1 MTPTAPHRLTIE
13 NFGQIEKLDL
23 EFGDLTVLVGA
34 QGTGKSLALQWLK
47 LAIDE
52 PEIVHALREAGFD
65 LRTPEDAVDAY
76 FGEGMRGALRADTRV
91 TFDDRRINPKSLT
104 RKNGATVE
112 RTKPSMFLIPAHR
125 ALLLSEG
132 WPAPFMKL
140 GADTPVVARLFS
152 QALYDQL
159 SRPKLAT
166 LFPQHGVLVKDIR
179 NRIDE
184 SVFHGGKVSLQSQG
198 LRRRLELKHGDT
210 GIPFMT
216 WTAGQREFA
225 PLLLGLYSVLPER
238 KTRKVDGL
246 DWVVIEE
253 PEMGLHPRAIATVMV
268 LVIDLLWRGYRV
280 VLSTHS
286 PLVLDVVWA
295 LRQFNRPGAP
305 VKELAKAL
313 ALHSPAATGKLKAAI
328 AKDMRVHYLVHD
340 ADHRVTSRDISSL
353 DPGSEAEGEGNWGGL
368 TEFSTSLSDAVA
380 RIPEGKV

>member
-1 MTPTAPHRLTIE
+1 
-13 NFGQIEKLDL
+13 
-23 EFGDLTVLVGA
+23 
-34 QGTGKSLALQWLK
+34 
-47 LAIDE
+47 
-52 PEIVHALREAGFD
+52 
-65 LRTPEDAVDAY
+65 
-76 FGEGMRGALRADTRV
+76 
-91 TFDDRRINPKSLT
+91 
-104 RKNGATVE
+104 
-112 RTKPSMFLIPAHR
+112 
-125 ALLLSEG
+125 
-132 WPAPFMKL
+132 
-140 GADTPVVARLFS
+140 
-152 QALYDQL
+152 
-159 SRPKLAT
+159 
-166 LFPQHGVLVKDIR
+166 VLVKDIR